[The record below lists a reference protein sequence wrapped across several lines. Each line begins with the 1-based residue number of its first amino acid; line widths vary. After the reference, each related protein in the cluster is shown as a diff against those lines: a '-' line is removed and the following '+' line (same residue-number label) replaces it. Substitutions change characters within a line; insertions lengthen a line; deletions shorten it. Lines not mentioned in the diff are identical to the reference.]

1 MPASIYKSLQRRA
14 EILRLYDEALARLG
28 VEYEELGG
36 FDSPVVVFS
45 AEDDPFF
52 PGEAV
57 LARAREI
64 FPNLARGE
72 CLKGCRH
79 VPSKEAFGRL
89 GEKIRAFLQGS
100 YNP

>member
-1 MPASIYKSLQRRA
+1 VDAHLPRIAT
-14 EILRLYDEALARLG
+14 ED
-28 VEYEELGG
+28 ELGG
-36 FDSPVVVFS
+36 FEGPVAVFS

-64 FPNLARGE
+64 FPNLVHAE

-79 VPSKEAFGRL
+79 VPSREVFGRVN
-89 GEKIRAFLQGS
+89 EKIWAFLQGP
-100 YNP
+100 YGP